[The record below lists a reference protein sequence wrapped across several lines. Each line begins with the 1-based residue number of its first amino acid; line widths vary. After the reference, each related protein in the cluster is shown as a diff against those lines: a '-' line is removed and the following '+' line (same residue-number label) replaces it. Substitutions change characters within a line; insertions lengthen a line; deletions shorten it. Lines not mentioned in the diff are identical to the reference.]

1 MTTTLD
7 LERTEAAQPAP
18 LDPKRFRALAVI
30 AIAQLMVVL
39 DSRRRDH
46 RPALGPAFAPH
57 LDGQPAMDADGVHPR
72 LRRPPAARRTHRR
85 LPGSQAHV
93 HRQPDRLRG
102 RVGPGRSG
110 RELGH
115 AVRCPRPARGV
126 RRHHGPGGAVAAHRG
141 LHRAQGAGPGLRRLR
156 RDRRRRCGHR
166 PHSRRRADPVRLL
179 ALDAAD
185 QRPHRHR
192 RRHHRRPASSPRAGA
207 RPATA
212 TTSPARSP

>member
-7 LERTEAAQPAP
+7 LERTAAEQPAP
-18 LDPKRFRALAVI
+18 LDPKRFRALVVI

-39 DSRRRDH
+39 DSAVVIIALPSAQRSLHISTANRQWMLTAYTLSFAGLLLLGGRH
-46 RPALGPAFAPH
+46 RG
-57 LDGQPAMDADGVHPR
+57 
-72 LRRPPAARRTHRR
+72 

-93 HRQPDRLRG
+93 HHQPDRLCG
-102 RVGPGRSG
+102 RLGLGRSG

-115 AVRCPRPARGV
+115 AVRRPRPAGGLCGD
-126 RRHHGPGGAVAAHRG
+126 HGAGGAVAAHRG

-156 RDRRRRCGHR
+156 RDRRRGRGHR
-166 PHSRRRADPVRLL
+166 PHPGRRADPVRLM

-207 RPATA
+207 RHATA
-212 TTSPARSP
+212 TTSPVRSP